1 MPGRSILSI
10 VAAVLILA
18 GCVSVVQE
26 PMEVCPGKESVG
38 QALAALQSHSRNM
51 VSLRAKGQ
59 CRLQYSVDRK
69 KHNENL
75 TATILLQPPFDIYL
89 QGDAALVPKAVILGS
104 NEQEFWLSLSPK
116 EISTYWWGKWSE
128 QDSSEGLVINP
139 RTLLEALGIA
149 EVDVQE
155 DWSLSNEGPF
165 DILTKRELGVVTK
178 KIYVYS
184 CDYRVRKIE
193 YFDGNGQAVA
203 CTELTG
209 YREVSELFSVPALIK
224 ITTYAKD
231 NTEDSLSITLD
242 LKSVRP
248 MEITEKVQNR
258 YFNRPQPRGI
268 KHERR
273 IIGGKWIEIP

>member
-1 MPGRSILSI
+1 MSGRFILSI
-10 VAAVLILA
+10 VAAMLILA

-38 QALAALQSHSRNM
+38 QALSALQSHSRNM

-59 CRLQYSVDRK
+59 CRLQYLVDEK
-69 KHNENL
+69 KRNENL
-75 TATILLQPPFDIYL
+75 TTTVLVQPPFDIYL
-89 QGDAALVPKAVILGS
+89 QGDASLVSKAVILGS
-104 NEQEFWLSLSPK
+104 NEQEFWLLLSPK

-139 RTLLEALGIA
+139 KTLLEALGIA
-149 EVDVQE
+149 EVDVE
-155 DWSLSNEGPF
+155 DDWSLSNEGAF
-165 DILTKRELGVVTK
+165 DILTKRDRGVVVK
-178 KIYVYS
+178 KIYIYS
-184 CDYRVRKIE
+184 CEYRVRRIE
-193 YFDGNGQAVA
+193 YFDRNGQVVA
-203 CTELTG
+203 CTELAG
-209 YREVSELFSVPALIK
+209 YREVSEGFVVPASIK

-248 MEITEKVQNR
+248 MEITEKVRNR